1 MTAVVCIVLVAL
13 VAIKDKA
20 ARALRNELEE
30 ARIENAR
37 LKEKL
42 AMLRH
47 STIRSEKRRRLNSSR
62 LPQISFPRSRKNSRR
77 RMKPV

>member
-1 MTAVVCIVLVAL
+1 MELVFLCVTAVVCIVLVAL

-37 LKEKL
+37 LKEKIGL
-42 AMLRH
+42 SLIHISEPTR
-47 STIRSEKRRRLNSSR
+47 RS
-62 LPQISFPRSRKNSRR
+62 
-77 RMKPV
+77 

>member
-1 MTAVVCIVLVAL
+1 MELVFLCVIAVVCIVLVAL

-42 AMLRH
+42 AM
-47 STIRSEKRRRLNSSR
+47 
-62 LPQISFPRSRKNSRR
+62 
-77 RMKPV
+77 

>member
-37 LKEKL
+37 LKEKNWQCRGIQQFGQRRDEGSIQVACRRYLFL
-42 AMLRH
+42 AVGK
-47 STIRSEKRRRLNSSR
+47 IQGGE
-62 LPQISFPRSRKNSRR
+62 
-77 RMKPV
+77 